1 MNIVLQW
8 VISIFLITMGPFLT
22 VYLIWKVIGF
32 RGYMSLFQFIGGDS
46 FLYKIDPRIKILM
59 AIIITTVS
67 AITIWWISAIFLSA
81 MLILYVFTVNAA
93 SKYRIVLPLTLATFL
108 GTAWTEALF
117 TNPSLLTELFGFDTF
132 ILPFPVQFQIIGAYG
147 LSAQGFFYGLQIAFR
162 ASAAVASGFLL
173 VFTSSPA
180 DILRSLEKSKVPIEL
195 GFALVVAVIA
205 IPKILESAMTI
216 LDAMRVRGFDFGPA
230 KSKNPR
236 VVLSKF
242 FQQIRAVLMATASII
257 IWTLKGAE
265 NIAISAD
272 LRGFRA
278 SKTRTYYHELAF
290 HRIDWIGFAVLLG
303 VFLVGIYLSGAG
315 YGPLAYNPRKSGK
328 N

>member
-1 MNIVLQW
+1 MNVVLLW
-8 VISIFLITMGPFLT
+8 IASILIITMGPVLT
-22 VYLIWKVIGF
+22 IYLIWKIIGF
-32 RGYMSLFQFIGGDS
+32 RGYMSLFQFIEGKS
-46 FLYKIDPRIKILM
+46 FLYRVDPRVKILM
-59 AIIITTVS
+59 AIVITTV
-67 AITIWWISAIFLSA
+67 AAFTIWWISAIFLA
-81 MLILYVFTVNAA
+81 VMLVLYVFTVNPT

-117 TNPSLLTELFGFDTF
+117 TNPSLLTELFGLDEF
-132 ILPFPVQFQIIGAYG
+132 ILPFPPQFQIIGAYG
-147 LSAQGFFYGLQIAFR
+147 LSEQGFFYGLQIAFR

-180 DILRSLEKSKVPIEL
+180 DILRSLEKSKVPVEL

-230 KSKNPR
+230 QSRNVKA
-236 VVLSKF
+236 VFSKF

-278 SKTRTYYHELAF
+278 NKVRTYYHEVAF
-290 HRIDWIGFAVLLG
+290 HRIDWIAMVILIAVFAVG
-303 VFLVGIYLSGAG
+303 VYLSGIG
-315 YGPLAYNPRKSGK
+315 YGPLAYNP
-328 N
+328 